1 MKPSCHSILLGLE
14 LALALDLAYQDR
26 GTIIHR
32 LDPRVKLL
40 WWLSINVT
48 LATWNDPI
56 CLFLLLASV
65 FIYGRIAG
73 IPVSQGL
80 RNLLPVLP
88 FILFVL
94 IANIAF
100 WRPPHG
106 AAAHFIGYVVP
117 PGTPVIPAIPFY
129 WETVVFSIGTM
140 LRLSTIVSSA
150 LILIKTVSPS
160 ELALAIV
167 KMGVPPEIGMALS
180 MTIAYIPVVVGQL
193 ISVMEAQQSRA
204 WKVKTSNPIARFRAY
219 IPITIPTFFRSFQ
232 AAEAMAAAMMSR
244 GFGYDIDH
252 RTELKPSKF
261 ETKDWIM
268 TGIFAAFLVGG
279 FLLGFLG
286 YTQYTLT
293 MHVLGFR

>member
-1 MKPSCHSILLGLE
+1 MALE
-14 LALALDLAYQDR
+14 LAYQDR
-26 GTIIHR
+26 GTVIHR

-73 IPVSQGL
+73 IPVRQSL
-80 RNLLPVLP
+80 HHLLPVLP
-88 FILFVL
+88 FVLFVL

-106 AAAHFIGYVVP
+106 TTGHFIGYVVP
-117 PGTPVIPAIPFY
+117 PHTPVIPAIPFY
-129 WETVVFSIGTM
+129 WETVVFSIGTL
-140 LRLSTIVSSA
+140 LRLLTLVSSA
-150 LILIKTVSPS
+150 LILIKTISPS
-160 ELALAIV
+160 ELALAV
-167 KMGVPPEIGMALS
+167 ARMGIPPEIGMALS

-193 ISVMEAQQSRA
+193 TSVMEAQQSRA
-204 WKVKTSNPIARFRAY
+204 WKVKTSNPVARFRAY
-219 IPITIPTFFRSFQ
+219 LTISIPTFFRSFQ
-232 AAEAMAAAMMSR
+232 AAESMAAAMMSR

-252 RTELKPSKF
+252 RTELRPSKF
-261 ETKDWIM
+261 QAQDWIM
-268 TGIFAAFLVGG
+268 AVIFLAFLVGG
-279 FLLGFLG
+279 FLLGYLG
-286 YTQYTLT
+286 FAQYPLT

>member
-1 MKPSCHSILLGLE
+1 MALE
-14 LALALDLAYQDR
+14 LAYQDR

-56 CLFLLLASV
+56 FLLLLLVSV
-65 FIYGRIAG
+65 FIYGRIAA
-73 IPVSQGL
+73 IPVKQSLQ
-80 RNLLPVLP
+80 NMLPVLP
-88 FILFVL
+88 FVLFVL

-100 WRPPHG
+100 WRPPHP
-106 AAAHFIGYVVP
+106 ASAHLIGYIVR
-117 PGTPVIPAIPFY
+117 PGTPVIPPVPVY
-129 WETVVFSIGTM
+129 WETIVFSIGTIF
-140 LRLSTIVSSA
+140 RLLTIVSSA

-160 ELALAIV
+160 ELALAVTRMKI
-167 KMGVPPEIGMALS
+167 PPEIGMALS

-219 IPITIPTFFRSFQ
+219 ASISIPTFFRSFH
-232 AAEAMAAAMMSR
+232 AAESMAAAMMSR

-252 RTELKPSKF
+252 RTELEPTVF
-261 ETKDWIM
+261 DTRDWIM
-268 TGIFAAFLVGG
+268 AGIFVAFLVGG

-286 YTQYTLT
+286 IIQYTLT